1 MQKSNIPPA
10 VRFRDNQRRSRA
22 RHKEYVEDIK
32 RKLLDLEERGV
43 QATVEVQQ
51 AARKVAEENRLLR
64 ELLARK
70 GVCQQEVDEFL
81 RISLKLSVGDAVS
94 SVKCQLPDQIVGGPG
109 PTEHLSTVAGP
120 KPSSIPPSTCSSAPG
135 TGSPRPCNR
144 TDDTSPPS
152 SDLPKQ
158 SQGTHNDQHELVLR
172 STVDSG
178 AECAT
183 PRCVPDYTGLDT
195 SCEEAA
201 TVLAFMRGHG
211 DQERARNELGC
222 EALSSCRIKNTNFLD
237 IMDA

>member
-1 MQKSNIPPA
+1 MLTNPTIETLKSLKQHGMIEALEEQQQTPA
-10 VRFRDNQRRSRA
+10 VQALSFEERIALIVDRERLYRDNQRRSRA

-64 ELLARK
+64 ELLACK

-81 RISLKLSVGDAVS
+81 RISRKRSIGDAVYN
-94 SVKCQLPDQIVGGPG
+94 VKCQLPDQLVGGPG
-109 PTEHLSTVAGP
+109 STEHLSTVAGP

-152 SDLPKQ
+152 SDLPNQ
-158 SQGTHNDQHELVLR
+158 SRDQHELVLR
-172 STVDSG
+172 ST
-178 AECAT
+178 
-183 PRCVPDYTGLDT
+183 
-195 SCEEAA
+195 
-201 TVLAFMRGHG
+201 
-211 DQERARNELGC
+211 Q
-222 EALSSCRIKNTNFLD
+222 
-237 IMDA
+237 

>member
-1 MQKSNIPPA
+1 LQKSNIPPA

-120 KPSSIPPSTCSSAPG
+120 KPS
-135 TGSPRPCNR
+135 RPCNR